1 MSVVLVVDDA
11 DGGGAQSRHRKFV
24 ENVSTAFG
32 EFCTS
37 WLVVP
42 ERDRGLSTVE
52 VSVIACRAAGAALLC
67 KATLSAADD
76 TGRQQLAAVHRALS
90 RLQQQSHQH
99 GEPPAAAAG
108 ATPPPIVQALDIAH
122 SVCRDGRAS
131 VFVASSSPRALTP
144 AARDSLEALRGAL
157 ISVRFVAAE
166 AAAPP
171 ESGDAVPHDILGEFH
186 NCSSTVIYNDRE
198 SWRRTMRAELR
209 ERKLT
214 ARCAPIPLLAPAA
227 PSRRISSS
235 HQSCTRSLLDQFANF
250 SLSSDDAGPN
260 ASLLIGPL
268 ADVFSQVN
276 KLEEVVIIQQA
287 HGCIGRHAATDGL
300 DHIGQFH
307 RFHRVV
313 GAGLTPFNFD
323 VARFRVNHEL
333 QATSRLADGFAGRP
347 FSTDDDRNAVFGYT
361 RKRLAHG
368 RA

>member
-11 DGGGAQSRHRKFV
+11 DGGGAQSRQGHRKFV

-76 TGRQQLAAVHRALS
+76 TGRQQLAAAHRALS
-90 RLQQQSHQH
+90 RLQQQNHQH

-157 ISVRFVAAE
+157 ISVRFIAAE
-166 AAAPP
+166 AAETP

-214 ARCAPIPLLAPAA
+214 ARCVPIPLAPAA
-227 PSRRISSS
+227 PSRSISSS
-235 HQSCTRSLLDQFANF
+235 PELHSVLLDSLRMSFPGEPQTHLICDLIYMPQCDQIGESQTLHSVLLDQFAPF
-250 SLSSDDAGPN
+250 FLQLTSPRRRCSAEGP
-260 ASLLIGPL
+260 
-268 ADVFSQVN
+268 
-276 KLEEVVIIQQA
+276 
-287 HGCIGRHAATDGL
+287 R
-300 DHIGQFH
+300 
-307 RFHRVV
+307 
-313 GAGLTPFNFD
+313 
-323 VARFRVNHEL
+323 
-333 QATSRLADGFAGRP
+333 
-347 FSTDDDRNAVFGYT
+347 
-361 RKRLAHG
+361 
-368 RA
+368 

>member
-1 MSVVLVVDDA
+1 MYEQSLAPSRSSRSSSRRGRGALAGRATVTATVTGAMSVVLVVDDA
-11 DGGGAQSRHRKFV
+11 DGAQSRQGHRKFV

-235 HQSCTRSLLDQFANF
+235 HQSCTRSLLDQFANVV
-250 SLSSDDAGPN
+250 SWRAADALDLRSHLHAPVRPDRRVSDAALGT
-260 ASLLIGPL
+260 ARSVCAVLLAVSAPRRRCS
-268 ADVFSQVN
+268 A
-276 KLEEVVIIQQA
+276 E
-287 HGCIGRHAATDGL
+287 
-300 DHIGQFH
+300 
-307 RFHRVV
+307 
-313 GAGLTPFNFD
+313 
-323 VARFRVNHEL
+323 
-333 QATSRLADGFAGRP
+333 RP
-347 FSTDDDRNAVFGYT
+347 R
-361 RKRLAHG
+361 
-368 RA
+368 

>member
-1 MSVVLVVDDA
+1 MYE
-11 DGGGAQSRHRKFV
+11 QSLAPSRSCR
-24 ENVSTAFG
+24 SSS
-32 EFCTS
+32 TS
-37 WLVVP
+37 WQRRSGWSCHNHWRDERGARRGRRGRRAEPAGPP
-42 ERDRGLSTVE
+42 EVRREREHRLRRVLHELAGRARARPRRDRGLSTVE

-235 HQSCTRSLLDQFANF
+235 HQSCTRSLLDQFANVV
-250 SLSSDDAGPN
+250 SWRAADALDLRSHLHAPVRPDRRVSDAALGTARSVCPV
-260 ASLLIGPL
+260 LLAVSAPRRRCS
-268 ADVFSQVN
+268 A
-276 KLEEVVIIQQA
+276 E
-287 HGCIGRHAATDGL
+287 
-300 DHIGQFH
+300 
-307 RFHRVV
+307 
-313 GAGLTPFNFD
+313 
-323 VARFRVNHEL
+323 
-333 QATSRLADGFAGRP
+333 RP
-347 FSTDDDRNAVFGYT
+347 R
-361 RKRLAHG
+361 
-368 RA
+368 